1 MAKETIKNYE
11 DEQGLQYSENH
22 VHLDRD
28 LVGPL
33 IATFAHLQR
42 ELQVVR
48 ESRQTAWDREVNDKV
63 QRRKAEKREAQLK
76 CDLKQSQNAVLEAQE
91 TARGHENAYFET
103 LALLKRAQTVGSA
116 ATNQVDQAR
125 IQSLEAQLND
135 ATQQLEQ
142 LHMERAPSAA
152 EGQIA
157 VHQHGTNEQLEAL
170 RADNI
175 AAHQALAE
183 ITADRDSTR
192 KAYVQ
197 LQMDT
202 LTEKAKQDTASNA
215 LEVRCL
221 QAEAEVVELKEK
233 INTLE
238 RRGSHHVSPTTTSA
252 TSGPYSQPAFGGKG
266 SGLVAQVSP
275 QPGRGMS
282 GLAAQA
288 PPSLGRGMS
297 GLVALQ
303 VLTPPSVGRGLLA
316 RMARSSTGSLDSTP
330 TPSPGTGSGLSAL
343 VPGQYLGA
351 PAMDVGQVQGP
362 GRVMDVEGAGHDPE
376 SATVTTGASSTT
388 TNLGSAQAGSNLP
401 PQ

>member
-233 INTLE
+233 ISILE
-238 RRGSHHVSPTTTSA
+238 RRGGYHVSPTTTSA
-252 TSGPYSQPAFGGKG
+252 TLGPYSQPAFGGMG
-266 SGLVAQVSP
+266 SGLATQASP
-275 QPGRGMS
+275 QLGG
-282 GLAAQA
+282 GLSELRVSQA
-288 PPSLGRGMS
+288 P
-297 GLVALQ
+297 
-303 VLTPPSVGRGLLA
+303 TPPPLGQGLMARLA
-316 RMARSSTGSLDSTP
+316 RAGIGSLNSTP
-330 TPSPGTGSGLSAL
+330 APSPGTGSGLSTLA
-343 VPGQYLGA
+343 PGQHLGV
-351 PAMDVGQVQGP
+351 PATNAGQAQGP
-362 GRVMDVEGAGHDPE
+362 GGAMDAEGAGHAPGA
-376 SATVTTGASSTT
+376 SMVTTGASSTM
-388 TNLGSAQAGSNLP
+388 TNQGPAQAGSHTS